1 MTHNENGPK
10 WARAG
15 LVLGVLASVVG
26 NVANAFLTETT
37 VSIVLRAPLAVVWP
51 AFLFVAV
58 EVLVRNRDS
67 RGPLARMGQAALLTV
82 TVPTAITSFLNLHAL
97 MVKANEPG
105 MAQLTGPLA
114 IDGVMLGCTIMLLA
128 VRVRDTGQD
137 SGAVDTDMM
146 SWTAPDTGHVPA
158 DIVSTGAGKSRDS
171 GTLDA
176 GQDMSTLETRD
187 MGQDIDVPLTV
198 DTAEGYLS
206 RLSRDMDTTT
216 VPAAPVSGPPAV
228 QGHGT
233 RRFRQRGTEDALD
246 VAVAAI
252 LLDRDLTPEDK
263 ARLAADHGVTTKTV
277 GRRAAALKPAEE
289 E

>member
-137 SGAVDTDMM
+137 TGTVDTDKPL
-146 SWTAPDTGHVPA
+146 SYVTEADTYTDTTPVPLDTDTG
-158 DIVSTGAGKSRDS
+158 
-171 GTLDA
+171 
-176 GQDMSTLETRD
+176 QDT
-187 MGQDIDVPLTV
+187 DVPLTV

-206 RLSRDMDTTT
+206 RLSRDMDTTP
-216 VPAAPVSGPPAV
+216 VPAVPVSAPPVV

-233 RRFRQRGTEDALD
+233 RSVRPSAPDALD
-246 VAVAAI
+246 TDVRDMLSRGVAPADI
-252 LLDRDLTPEDK
+252 KRE
-263 ARLAADHGVTTKTV
+263 LAVKYGKSTKTV
-277 GRRAAALKPAEE
+277 GRRFPKPAGEE
-289 E
+289 

>member
-1 MTHNENGPK
+1 
-10 WARAG
+10 
-15 LVLGVLASVVG
+15 LGYD
-26 NVANAFLTETT
+26 ETT

-137 SGAVDTDMM
+137 SGTVDTD
-146 SWTAPDTGHVPA
+146 TAVPGQGKLLDTDTAVPM
-158 DIVSTGAGKSRDS
+158 
-171 GTLDA
+171 
-176 GQDMSTLETRD
+176 DMD
-187 MGQDIDVPLTV
+187 MGQDTDVPLTV

-206 RLSRDMDTTT
+206 RLSRDMDTTP
-216 VPAAPVSGPPAV
+216 VLAVPVSAPPVV

-233 RRFRQRGTEDALD
+233 RAVRLSAPAELD
-246 VAVAAI
+246 TDVQDMLSWGVPV
-252 LLDRDLTPEDK
+252 PEIKRTLADK
-263 ARLAADHGVTTKTV
+263 YGVHPKTV
-277 GRRAAALKPAEE
+277 GRRFPKQAVEE
-289 E
+289 

>member
-114 IDGVMLGCTIMLLA
+114 IDGVMLGCTVMLLA
-128 VRVRDTGQD
+128 VRVRGTGQD
-137 SGAVDTDMM
+137 IGTVDTDKLTVPGRD
-146 SWTAPDTGHVPA
+146 TAVL
-158 DIVSTGAGKSRDS
+158 VSTGDCEADTTARVTRAGWD
-171 GTLDA
+171 T
-176 GQDMSTLETRD
+176 D
-187 MGQDIDVPLTV
+187 MGQDTDVPLTV

-206 RLSRDMDTTT
+206 RLSRDMDTTP
-216 VPAAPVSGPPAV
+216 VPAVPVSAPPVV

-233 RRFRQRGTEDALD
+233 RAVRLSAPAELDTDVQDMLSRG
-246 VAVAAI
+246 VPV
-252 LLDRDLTPEDK
+252 PEIKRTLADK
-263 ARLAADHGVTTKTV
+263 YGVHPKTV
-277 GRRAAALKPAEE
+277 GRRFPKQAVEE
-289 E
+289 